1 VNSPENLDV
10 RKINSISRVSKIPLI
25 LEAKWGGEILN
36 TIGFY
41 PSKAHWFLPTSAPM
55 DLVVYGNNL
64 QIPNSPET
72 VEDQSSTWSP
82 RAVNVYDNVPFAL
95 KSPYL
100 GSVNVIF

>member
-41 PSKAHWFLPTSAPM
+41 PSKAHWFLPASAPM
-55 DLVVYGNNL
+55 DLVVYGDDL
-64 QIPNSPET
+64 QIPNSPDA
-72 VEDQSSTWSP
+72 VDQSSTWSP